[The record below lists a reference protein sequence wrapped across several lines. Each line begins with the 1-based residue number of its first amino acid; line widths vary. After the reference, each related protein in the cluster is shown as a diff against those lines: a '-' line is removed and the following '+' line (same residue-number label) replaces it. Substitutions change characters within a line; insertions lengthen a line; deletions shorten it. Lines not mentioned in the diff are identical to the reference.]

1 MERANQGVR
10 GLISYEEVARTI
22 QCSVS
27 KVRKWVGSRQLRV
40 VKLGHRIR
48 RVRRQDF
55 EEFLRKRTTR

>member
-1 MERANQGVR
+1 MESPSQGVG
-10 GLISYEEVARTI
+10 GLMTCEEVARTI
-22 QCSVS
+22 RCSVS
-27 KVRKWVGSRQLRV
+27 NVRKWVGSRPLRV